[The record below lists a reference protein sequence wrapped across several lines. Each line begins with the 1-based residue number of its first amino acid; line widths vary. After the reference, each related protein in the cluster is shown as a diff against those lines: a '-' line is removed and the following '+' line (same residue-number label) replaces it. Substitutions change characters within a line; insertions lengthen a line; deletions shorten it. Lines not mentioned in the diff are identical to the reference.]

1 MHSDYRAALTEY
13 LQTSGRD
20 TSPTIARQLLAL
32 EPEHV
37 GLERGR
43 VTDQDLATLRHA
55 LEFAREQRASTRAA
69 RLHPIACTRPAPSE
83 ACTPPRKR
91 AAH

>member
-1 MHSDYRAALTEY
+1 MRSDYRDMMTRY
-13 LQTSGRD
+13 LQTEGRD

-37 GLERGR
+37 GLELGPVSDDELR
-43 VTDQDLATLRHA
+43 TLRDA
-55 LEFAREQRASTRAA
+55 LVFCREQSAAGRARK
-69 RLHPIACTRPAPSE
+69 LHPIACTRPE
-83 ACTPPRKR
+83 NERACTPPRR